1 MTDQTPDAIVKTIT
15 LKADLDRVWRAVST
29 ADEFGQ
35 WFGMRFDVPDFTP
48 NTKITGRITPTVVND
63 EVAAMQKPHEGT
75 PFEMVIA
82 DIVPKSLFSFRW
94 HPYAIDKTKDYS
106 AEPMTLISF
115 ALEEVEGGVLLT
127 ITEAGFN
134 SIPIERRAEAFAAD
148 SGGWEAQTKLIEA
161 WLAR

>member
-1 MTDQTPDAIVKTIT
+1 MSEQTPDAIVKSIT
-15 LKADLDRVWRAVST
+15 LNADLDRVWRAVST
-29 ADEFGQ
+29 TDEFGQ
-35 WFGMRFDVPDFTP
+35 WFGMRFDAPVFTP
-48 NTKITGRITPTVVND
+48 HTKMTGHITPTVVND

-75 PFEMVIA
+75 PFELVIA

-106 AEPMTLISF
+106 AEPMTLITF
-115 ALEEVEGGVLLT
+115 ALEEVEGGVHLT
-127 ITEAGFN
+127 ITESGFN
-134 SIPIERRAEAFAAD
+134 ALPIERRAEAFAAD